1 MIANDFNWSLQA
13 LSEAARGELQGQDRA
28 IRGISTDT
36 RLIGPDQVFVALV
49 GERFDGH
56 AFVEQACRQGAVAAV
71 VSKTVACDCA
81 QIVVEDTRIALGL
94 IAQAWRKQFAIP
106 LIAVT
111 GSNGKTTVKDML
123 SAIMSVRH
131 STLSTQGNL
140 NNDIGVPLTLLRLR
154 ESHSCAVIEMGA
166 NHANEI
172 AWLTKLAMPTVAL
185 VNNAAAAHLAGFG
198 SLDGV
203 ARAKGEIYS
212 GLDNNGTAIINA
224 DDRYADLWQGL
235 CAGKKIIRFGLDN
248 QADVSADWQV
258 SEDGSEID
266 LYTPQGNIH
275 INLGMPGKHNI
286 MNALAASA
294 GALAAGASLDEIRSG
309 LQSMHSVAGRLQIKP
324 GIARSRILDDTYN
337 ANPASLRVA
346 LEVLQNFD
354 GRHFLALGDMGEL
367 GENAEQLHR
376 EAGQVARDAGV
387 DRLYTVGE
395 FARFA
400 ASTFGHDAHSYGDQ
414 PSMISAL
421 HDDLSMDVTLLV
433 KGSRL
438 ARMEKVVQALT
449 TNGETG

>member
-1 MIANDFNWSLQA
+1 MTANDFNWSLQA

-56 AFVEQACRQGAVAAV
+56 AFVEQACRQGAVAAI

-111 GSNGKTTVKDML
+111 GSNGKTTVKEML

-154 ESHSCAVIEMGA
+154 ESHACAVIEMGA

-324 GIARSRILDDTYN
+324 GIAGSRILDDTYN

-395 FARFA
+395 LARFA

>member
-1 MIANDFNWSLQA
+1 MTANDFNWSLQA

>member
-1 MIANDFNWSLQA
+1 MTANDFNWSLQA

-56 AFVEQACRQGAVAAV
+56 AFVEQACRQGAVAAI

-111 GSNGKTTVKDML
+111 GSNGKTTVKEML

-235 CAGKKIIRFGLDN
+235 CAGKQIIRFGLDN

-324 GIARSRILDDTYN
+324 GIAGSRILDDTYN